1 MGTYFTT
8 TTKTSSTSHSLNNR
22 RQNAEGSRS
31 RQAHEAQHRAG
42 RHRREEGGVP
52 RRVHQAAVGL
62 HQEAQPAGPRE
73 QAVLHPR
80 QEDGK
85 GVRRRPHP
93 RLRHGQVPLSPPLLI
108 SLSSFPKNQM
118 KRNFT
123 RPDFSF
129 SLCTNDIQHS
139 CPIRPTIDSPSLPSS
154 NSLSLGDAQPED
166 RSWRRSLFQGCAT
179 NRNRDWPFLGEE
191 TLEIPYVIEMSSSF
205 EVLPRLIKIAKK

>member
-22 RQNAEGSRS
+22 RQNAERSRS
-31 RQAHEAQHRAG
+31 HQAHEAQHGAG

-93 RLRHGQVPLSPPLLI
+93 RLRHGQVPLCPPLLI
-108 SLSSFPKNQM
+108 YFPFLLPKNQM

-129 SLCTNDIQHS
+129 PCVQ
-139 CPIRPTIDSPSLPSS
+139 TIYNIHARSDQQLTPLPPLPSS

-166 RSWRRSLFQGCAT
+166 RS
-179 NRNRDWPFLGEE
+179 
-191 TLEIPYVIEMSSSF
+191 
-205 EVLPRLIKIAKK
+205 

>member
-22 RQNAEGSRS
+22 RQNAERS
-31 RQAHEAQHRAG
+31 RTHQAHEAQHRAG

-85 GVRRRPHP
+85 GV
-93 RLRHGQVPLSPPLLI
+93 LRSPLENGITPPDPTLPPPP
-108 SLSSFPKNQM
+108 SHSKMPK
-118 KRNFT
+118 
-123 RPDFSF
+123 P
-129 SLCTNDIQHS
+129 
-139 CPIRPTIDSPSLPSS
+139 
-154 NSLSLGDAQPED
+154 
-166 RSWRRSLFQGCAT
+166 
-179 NRNRDWPFLGEE
+179 
-191 TLEIPYVIEMSSSF
+191 
-205 EVLPRLIKIAKK
+205 

>member
-31 RQAHEAQHRAG
+31 HQAHEAQHRAG

-52 RRVHQAAVGL
+52 RRV

-93 RLRHGQVPLSPPLLI
+93 RLRHGQVPLCPPLLI
-108 SLSSFPKNQM
+108 YFPFLLPKKPNETKFYQ
-118 KRNFT
+118 T
-123 RPDFSF
+123 RLQFP
-129 SLCTNDIQHS
+129 LCTK
-139 CPIRPTIDSPSLPSS
+139 RYTTF
-154 NSLSLGDAQPED
+154 
-166 RSWRRSLFQGCAT
+166 R
-179 NRNRDWPFLGEE
+179 
-191 TLEIPYVIEMSSSF
+191 
-205 EVLPRLIKIAKK
+205 

>member
-22 RQNAEGSRS
+22 RQNAERSRS
-31 RQAHEAQHRAG
+31 HQAHEAQHRAG

-93 RLRHGQVPLSPPLLI
+93 RLRHGQVPLRPPLLI
-108 SLSSFPKNQM
+108 YFPFLLPKKPNE
-118 KRNFT
+118 RNFT

-129 SLCTNDIQHS
+129 PCVQNDIQHS
-139 CPIRPTIDSPSLPSS
+139 CPIRPTIDSPLPLPSS
-154 NSLSLGDAQPED
+154 NSPSLLEMFSPKTGVDDGAFFKAA
-166 RSWRRSLFQGCAT
+166 RRTAIECGLFS
-179 NRNRDWPFLGEE
+179 GEE
-191 TLEIPYVIEMSSSF
+191 TLGEAE
-205 EVLPRLIKIAKK
+205 

>member
-31 RQAHEAQHRAG
+31 HQAHEAQHRAG

-93 RLRHGQVPLSPPLLI
+93 RLRHGQVPLCPPLLTY
-108 SLSSFPKNQM
+108 FPFLLPKKPNET
-118 KRNFT
+118 NFT

-129 SLCTNDIQHS
+129 PCVQNDIQHS
-139 CPIRPTIDSPSLPSS
+139 GPIRPTIDSPLPPS
-154 NSLSLGDAQPED
+154 NSPSLLEMTSPRTGPDDGAFFKAARRTAIETGLFSGGGGQD
-166 RSWRRSLFQGCAT
+166 RRSPT
-179 NRNRDWPFLGEE
+179 
-191 TLEIPYVIEMSSSF
+191 SSKCRPPS
-205 EVLPRLIKIAKK
+205 KS

>member
-31 RQAHEAQHRAG
+31 HQAHEAQHRAG

-73 QAVLHPR
+73 QAALHPR

-93 RLRHGQVPLSPPLLI
+93 RLRHGQVPFRPPLLI

-129 SLCTNDIQHS
+129 PCVQ
-139 CPIRPTIDSPSLPSS
+139 TIYNIHARSDQQLTLPFPFIE
-154 NSLSLGDAQPED
+154 LPL
-166 RSWRRSLFQGCAT
+166 SWRCPARGPELTTEPFSRLRDEPESRLAFSWGGRDPLRHRNVVLLRSIT
-179 NRNRDWPFLGEE
+179 
-191 TLEIPYVIEMSSSF
+191 
-205 EVLPRLIKIAKK
+205 KID

>member
-1 MGTYFTT
+1 MG

-31 RQAHEAQHRAG
+31 HQAHEAQHRAG

-85 GVRRRPHP
+85 ELSLSWRCPARGPELTTEP
-93 RLRHGQVPLSPPLLI
+93 FSRLRDEPRSRLAFSRGGDFGDPPT
-108 SLSSFPKNQM
+108 SSKC
-118 KRNFT
+118 
-123 RPDFSF
+123 RP
-129 SLCTNDIQHS
+129 
-139 CPIRPTIDSPSLPSS
+139 PSKYY
-154 NSLSLGDAQPED
+154 Q
-166 RSWRRSLFQGCAT
+166 
-179 NRNRDWPFLGEE
+179 
-191 TLEIPYVIEMSSSF
+191 
-205 EVLPRLIKIAKK
+205 

>member
-31 RQAHEAQHRAG
+31 HQAHEAQHRAG

-93 RLRHGQVPLSPPLLI
+93 RLRHGQVPLCPPLLI

-129 SLCTNDIQHS
+129 LVYKRYTTFMPDPTNN
-139 CPIRPTIDSPSLPSS
+139 CPPPPPS
-154 NSLSLGDAQPED
+154 NSL
-166 RSWRRSLFQGCAT
+166 
-179 NRNRDWPFLGEE
+179 
-191 TLEIPYVIEMSSSF
+191 
-205 EVLPRLIKIAKK
+205 

>member
-22 RQNAEGSRS
+22 RQNAERSRS
-31 RQAHEAQHRAG
+31 HQAHEAQHRAG

-108 SLSSFPKNQM
+108 YFPFLLPKKPNETKFYQ
-118 KRNFT
+118 T
-123 RPDFSF
+123 RLQF
-129 SLCTNDIQHS
+129 SLVYK
-139 CPIRPTIDSPSLPSS
+139 TIYNIHARSDQQLTPPSPPSIELP
-154 NSLSLGDAQPED
+154 L
-166 RSWRRSLFQGCAT
+166 SWRCSARGPRS
-179 NRNRDWPFLGEE
+179 
-191 TLEIPYVIEMSSSF
+191 
-205 EVLPRLIKIAKK
+205 

>member
-1 MGTYFTT
+1 M
-8 TTKTSSTSHSLNNR
+8 
-22 RQNAEGSRS
+22 SRS
-31 RQAHEAQHRAG
+31 HQAHEAQHGAG

-93 RLRHGQVPLSPPLLI
+93 RLRHGQVPLGPPLLI
-108 SLSSFPKNQM
+108 SLSSFPKKPNETKFYQ
-118 KRNFT
+118 T
-123 RPDFSF
+123 RLQFP
-129 SLCTNDIQHS
+129 LCTNDIQHS
-139 CPIRPTIDSPSLPSS
+139 CPIRPTIDSPLPSS
-154 NSLSLGDAQPED
+154 KSLSWRCPARGPELTMEPFS
-166 RSWRRSLFQGCAT
+166 RL
-179 NRNRDWPFLGEE
+179 RDEPQSRLAFSREG

-205 EVLPRLIKIAKK
+205 EVLPRLIKIAKRRIFYVKRRHNPEIKFS

>member
-31 RQAHEAQHRAG
+31 HQAHEAQHRAG

-93 RLRHGQVPLSPPLLI
+93 RLRHGQVPLCPPLLI
-108 SLSSFPKNQM
+108 YFPFLLPKKPNET
-118 KRNFT
+118 NFT

-129 SLCTNDIQHS
+129 PCVQNDIQHS
-139 CPIRPTIDSPSLPSS
+139 GLIRPTIDSPLPSS
-154 NSLSLGDAQPED
+154 NSPSLLEMPSPRTAELTTEPFSRLRDEPQSRLAFSRGGDW
-166 RSWRRSLFQGCAT
+166 RSPT
-179 NRNRDWPFLGEE
+179 
-191 TLEIPYVIEMSSSF
+191 SSKCRPHS
-205 EVLPRLIKIAKK
+205 KYYQD